1 MSAKVLVDTNIWVKF
16 FRFGN
21 PRFAALLEDNEVLC
35 HPLVLG
41 EISMANL
48 ADRRAVLSD
57 LFLLEQVPEATFAEV
72 CRLVESRQLWGRGLQ
87 WNDVSILAA
96 AVIADVKVWTLDLR
110 MAEVARQ
117 LGVCWE
123 G

>member
-21 PRFAALLEDNEVLC
+21 PLFAGLLEDNEVLC

-41 EISMANL
+41 EISMGNL
-48 ADRRAVLSD
+48 AERRAVISD
-57 LFLLEQVPEATFAEV
+57 LFLLEHVPEATFAEV
-72 CRLVESRQLWGRGLQ
+72 CHLVESRKLWGKGLQ
-87 WNDVSILAA
+87 WNDVCILAA
-96 AVIADVKVWTLDLR
+96 AVLADVKVWTLDLR
-110 MAEVARQ
+110 MAEVAKQ

>member
-21 PRFAALLEDNEVLC
+21 PLFAALLEGNEVLC

-41 EISMANL
+41 EISMGNL

-57 LFLLEQVPEATFAEV
+57 LFLLEHVPEATFAEV
-72 CRLVESRQLWGRGLQ
+72 CHLVESRQLWGRGLQ

>member
-1 MSAKVLVDTNIWVKF
+1 
-16 FRFGN
+16 
-21 PRFAALLEDNEVLC
+21 
-35 HPLVLG
+35 
-41 EISMANL
+41 
-48 ADRRAVLSD
+48 
-57 LFLLEQVPEATFAEV
+57 
-72 CRLVESRQLWGRGLQ
+72 VESRQLWGRGLQ

>member
-72 CRLVESRQLWGRGLQ
+72 CHWVESRQLWGRGLQ